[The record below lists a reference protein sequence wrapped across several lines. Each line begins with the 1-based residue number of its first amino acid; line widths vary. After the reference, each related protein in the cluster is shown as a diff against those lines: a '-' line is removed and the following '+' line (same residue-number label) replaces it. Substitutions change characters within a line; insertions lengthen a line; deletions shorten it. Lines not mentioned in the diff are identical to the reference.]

1 MMGMNENNMKYIL
14 ATGTIAKRKATKP
27 MKMEES
33 SSDGA
38 TSTTHGST
46 TLPLLFKD

>member
-1 MMGMNENNMKYIL
+1 MMGMNENKKRFTL
-14 ATGTIAKRKATKP
+14 AIGTIVKRKATKP
-27 MKMEES
+27 MRKEGS

-38 TSTTHGST
+38 TNTMHGST